1 LAIEIST
8 SWFAQRP
15 HSINN
20 QQSPINNESTIKD
33 RSITNFRRLCQNLR
47 VSLMSLDAGTRL
59 GPYQIVALIGA
70 GGMGEVY
77 RARDSRLNRDVAL
90 KVLPDQFASDADRL
104 ARFQREAQ
112 VLASLNHPN
121 IAAIHGLEEGAL
133 ILELVEGPTLADR
146 LTTGPIPLD
155 EALPIARQIAAA
167 LDAAHEHGVI
177 HRDLKPANI
186 KLRPDGTVKV
196 LDFGLAKFAEGDGAR
211 EGSGPIAASQ
221 SPTITTPAMTRQG
234 MILGT
239 AAYMAPEQAKGHPVD
254 KRADIWSFGCVLYE
268 LLTGRRA
275 FQSDD
280 LSETLAT
287 VLKGEPDW
295 TIWPAAVP
303 ASMSALVRRCLAK
316 DPSRRIA
323 DATTALFVFNDLATA
338 PPEVASASHDSPNRF
353 ALSIASGLV
362 IASVAALAAG
372 AAVWFWRAPRT
383 EDVYRSTI
391 QATLTSDPNVG
402 TALSLSPDGR
412 QLAYIGLDAKGN
424 RLVYIRPLD
433 ELMARPLPGTER
445 AQMLFWSPDSRDL
458 AFVADNKLQRI
469 DTRGKAPI
477 VLAQESRS
485 AQPGSWSTENVILY
499 TPTAGSPLFRISSI
513 GGGTPSPVTTPGH
526 GSRRG
531 HARVPVLSAG
541 RPALRLYGPG
551 EWRRA
556 DWRLHRLPR
565 FDGANP
571 AVRRWFQRAIRPRR
585 PAVHAWQHADGAA
598 VRRAQPGLY
607 RRVRP
612 GCRSS
617 PGRRRHRLSADG
629 CVHRF

>member
-1 LAIEIST
+1 
-8 SWFAQRP
+8 
-15 HSINN
+15 
-20 QQSPINNESTIKD
+20 
-33 RSITNFRRLCQNLR
+33 
-47 VSLMSLDAGTRL
+47 
-59 GPYQIVALIGA
+59 
-70 GGMGEVY
+70 
-77 RARDSRLNRDVAL
+77 
-90 KVLPDQFASDADRL
+90 
-104 ARFQREAQ
+104 
-112 VLASLNHPN
+112 
-121 IAAIHGLEEGAL
+121 
-133 ILELVEGPTLADR
+133 
-146 LTTGPIPLD
+146 
-155 EALPIARQIAAA
+155 
-167 LDAAHEHGVI
+167 
-177 HRDLKPANI
+177 
-186 KLRPDGTVKV
+186 
-196 LDFGLAKFAEGDGAR
+196 
-211 EGSGPIAASQ
+211 
-221 SPTITTPAMTRQG
+221 
-234 MILGT
+234 
-239 AAYMAPEQAKGHPVD
+239 MAPEQAKGHPVD